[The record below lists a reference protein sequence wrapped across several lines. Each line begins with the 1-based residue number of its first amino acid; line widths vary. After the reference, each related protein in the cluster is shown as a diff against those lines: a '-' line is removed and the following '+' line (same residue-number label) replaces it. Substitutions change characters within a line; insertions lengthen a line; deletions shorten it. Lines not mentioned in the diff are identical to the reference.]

1 MSGCGK
7 YELEPDVE
15 NMNLSL
21 LIVAQLKLKG
31 LESRVF
37 HKVKSSQV
45 QSTGRE
51 EWKKNDEG
59 GKERRDDE
67 GGKEGRE
74 EGREEWK
81 KKD

>member
-1 MSGCGK
+1 VSGCGK

-37 HKVKSSQV
+37 HKGQV
-45 QSTGRE
+45 QSSPVNWKGGME
-51 EWKKNDEG
+51 E
-59 GKERRDDE
+59 ER
-67 GGKEGRE
+67 
-74 EGREEWK
+74 
-81 KKD
+81 